1 MNRLK
6 KFTSLIVMLLKFTL
20 FFLLFAIFFLLF
32 GINNAWLLHVSRTAA
47 VTMFTF
53 VVLGLASMSIFGGYS
68 IGINKSKPIISSL
81 SLATFFTDVITYL
94 QLCIMNTNSANNQT
108 FKLEDLDILLI
119 VYVLQLIMI
128 IALTYF
134 GNHVFF
140 TINSPEKC
148 VGCANCV
155 RNCPAA
161 ALSLDGGIHIDT
173 TKCIG
178 CAKCIAECPLKLFSP
193 SQVELPGS
201 TFMERLVE
209 YAYVAWK
216 TKPMVFIKL
225 LANISASCDCSSRAP
240 KPFCDDIGMLA
251 SKDIVA
257 IDQAS
262 FDLVAEKHKCDDPFL
277 KESGKSGLSQLDY
290 AQSLGMGNRKY
301 VLIEIK

>member
-148 VGCANCV
+148 
-155 RNCPAA
+155 
-161 ALSLDGGIHIDT
+161 
-173 TKCIG
+173 
-178 CAKCIAECPLKLFSP
+178 
-193 SQVELPGS
+193 
-201 TFMERLVE
+201 
-209 YAYVAWK
+209 
-216 TKPMVFIKL
+216 
-225 LANISASCDCSSRAP
+225 
-240 KPFCDDIGMLA
+240 
-251 SKDIVA
+251 
-257 IDQAS
+257 
-262 FDLVAEKHKCDDPFL
+262 
-277 KESGKSGLSQLDY
+277 
-290 AQSLGMGNRKY
+290 
-301 VLIEIK
+301 